1 MGKKLY
7 VGGLSFDVT
16 EDSLHSMFAEL
27 GQVVSAKLIIDRDSG
42 QSKGFGFV
50 EMGTEEEAQN
60 VIQKMNGKSM
70 GTRQLTVNEARPM
83 ASNGPSKGGFGGGY
97 GISPA
102 ARARFAVA
110 YGFGGPRFGAG
121 GNGGVRHAVAAPRPA
136 PVMAPAGKPMAMPIP
151 MTGGAVKRD

>member
-16 EDSLHSMFAEL
+16 EDNLHSMFSEL

-50 EMGTEEEAQN
+50 EMGTDEEAQN

-83 ASNGPSKGGFGGGY
+83 TSTGPSKGGFGGGY
-97 GISPA
+97 GGGKGGKKG
-102 ARARFAVA
+102 
-110 YGFGGPRFGAG
+110 GFS
-121 GNGGVRHAVAAPRPA
+121 
-136 PVMAPAGKPMAMPIP
+136 
-151 MTGGAVKRD
+151 KRR